1 MDDDHVG
8 CVKCVQKF
16 AGETFERCSDS
27 AMETNSTHNVQ
38 NTSGI
43 LFFTHQNAILKDTL
57 KPSIVL
63 VEGATDHFR
72 LLLMDDISLRFEGPG
87 VTLKCD
93 PPFPP
98 KYKVER

>member
-1 MDDDHVG
+1 M
-8 CVKCVQKF
+8 KWVQELD
-16 AGETFERCSDS
+16 GETIGCRPDL
-27 AMETNSTHNVQ
+27 AMETNITHNVQ
-38 NTSGI
+38 NTSRI
-43 LFFTHQNAILKDTL
+43 LFLRQQNANLKDTV

-63 VEGATDHFR
+63 VEGATLHFH
-72 LLLMDDISLRFEGPG
+72 LLLMDGISLRFEGPG